1 MSIRGR
7 ADHLSHAG
15 VVRACRECKNSE
27 IRSARFKIKT
37 ERVKMADEKVL
48 YEVKDKIAWITL
60 NRPES
65 LNAVN
70 RDMVKSIVGY
80 CREAEEDPKVQVL
93 IFKANGE
100 RAFSVGGDIKDRA
113 RQNAVA
119 VEQTESPLVQR
130 QAKNTAI
137 PGTPAPA
144 IAAMNKITIALLHGY
159 TVGTGLLM
167 SLACDIRIAAE
178 GARLGVSEV
187 RLGFMAGS
195 GGTQRLPRLV
205 GIPKALEICLSGEL
219 YDAAECY
226 RIGLVNQLVPYDQ
239 LIPAGEKM
247 AQSFLKG
254 APLALRYIKEA
265 IYKGS
270 EMTLEQ
276 GLRYESDLQSMVM
289 QTEDAKEG
297 PKAFVEKRPA
307 AWKGR

>member
-1 MSIRGR
+1 
-7 ADHLSHAG
+7 
-15 VVRACRECKNSE
+15 
-27 IRSARFKIKT
+27 
-37 ERVKMADEKVL
+37 MADEKVL

-80 CREAEEDPKVQVL
+80 CREAEEDPKVQVV

-195 GGTQRLPRLV
+195 GGTQRMARLV

-219 YDAAECY
+219 YDAQECY

-247 AQSFLKG
+247 AASFLKG

-276 GLRYESDLQSMVM
+276 GLRFESDLQSMVM

-297 PKAFVEKRPA
+297 PRAFVEKRPPV
-307 AWKGR
+307 WKGR

>member
-1 MSIRGR
+1 
-7 ADHLSHAG
+7 
-15 VVRACRECKNSE
+15 
-27 IRSARFKIKT
+27 
-37 ERVKMADEKVL
+37 MADEKVL

-70 RDMVKSIVGY
+70 RDMVKSIVGF
-80 CREAEEDPKVQVL
+80 CRDAEEDRNVQVV

-113 RQNAVA
+113 RLNAA
-119 VEQTESPLVQR
+119 AAAEPAQSPLVQR
-130 QAKNTAI
+130 QAKYGAI

-167 SLACDIRIAAE
+167 SMACDIRIAAE

-205 GIPKALEICLSGEL
+205 GLPKALEICLSGEL
-219 YDAAECY
+219 YDAAECH

-265 IYKGS
+265 IYKGLD
-270 EMTLEQ
+270 MPFDQ

-307 AWKGR
+307 EWKGK

>member
-1 MSIRGR
+1 M
-7 ADHLSHAG
+7 
-15 VVRACRECKNSE
+15 
-27 IRSARFKIKT
+27 
-37 ERVKMADEKVL
+37 ERRMADEKVL

-70 RDMVKSIVGY
+70 RDMVKAIVGY
-80 CREAEEDPKVQVL
+80 CREANGDRNVQIV
-93 IFKANGE
+93 IFKANGD

-113 RQNAVA
+113 RVNAAAADAEV
-119 VEQTESPLVQR
+119 ESPLVLR
-130 QAKNTAI
+130 QNRNTAI
-137 PGTPAPA
+137 PGTPAPT

-167 SLACDIRIAAE
+167 ALACDIRVAAE

-205 GIPKALEICLSGEL
+205 GIPKGLEICLSGEL
-219 YDAAECY
+219 YDAAECH
-226 RIGLVNQLVPYDQ
+226 RIGLVNQVVPYSE
-239 LIPAGEKM
+239 LIAAGEKM
-247 AQSFLKG
+247 AGSFLKG

-297 PKAFVEKRPA
+297 PRAFVEKRPA
-307 AWKGR
+307 NWKGR

>member
-1 MSIRGR
+1 ME
-7 ADHLSHAG
+7 DQ
-15 VVRACRECKNSE
+15 
-27 IRSARFKIKT
+27 KI
-37 ERVKMADEKVL
+37 L
-48 YEVKDKIAWITL
+48 YEVKDKIAWVTL

-70 RDMVKSIVGY
+70 REMVKSIVGY
-80 CREAEEDPKVQVL
+80 CREAEEDPNVQVV

-113 RQNAVA
+113 RLNAA
-119 VEQTESPLVQR
+119 SAEPAESPLVLR
-130 QAKNTAI
+130 QTKHTGI

-195 GGTQRLPRLV
+195 GGTQRMARLV

-219 YDAAECY
+219 YDAQRVLPNRPCESARSLRSIDSGGGENGGFVLE
-226 RIGLVNQLVPYDQ
+226 RRA
-239 LIPAGEKM
+239 AG
-247 AQSFLKG
+247 A
-254 APLALRYIKEA
+254 ALYQR
-265 IYKGS
+265 
-270 EMTLEQ
+270 
-276 GLRYESDLQSMVM
+276 SDLQRQRDDLGAGITV
-289 QTEDAKEG
+289 
-297 PKAFVEKRPA
+297 
-307 AWKGR
+307 

>member
-1 MSIRGR
+1 MPCPHFTEKRMS
-7 ADHLSHAG
+7 
-15 VVRACRECKNSE
+15 
-27 IRSARFKIKT
+27 
-37 ERVKMADEKVL
+37 DEKVL
-48 YEVKDKIAWITL
+48 YEVRDKIAWITL

-70 RDMVKSIVGY
+70 RDMVKAVVGF
-80 CREAEEDPKVQVL
+80 CREAEEDPTVQVV

-113 RQNAVA
+113 RQNAMV
-119 VEQTESPLVQR
+119 VEQAESPLVQR
-130 QAKNTAI
+130 QAKHSGI

-178 GARLGVSEV
+178 GAWLGVSEV

-205 GIPKALEICLSGEL
+205 GLPKALEICLSGEL

-265 IYKGS
+265 IYKGLD
-270 EMTLEQ
+270 MPFDQ
-276 GLRYESDLQSMVM
+276 GLRYETDLQSMVM

-297 PKAFVEKRPA
+297 PKAFVEKRPPV
-307 AWKGR
+307 WKGR

>member
-1 MSIRGR
+1 
-7 ADHLSHAG
+7 
-15 VVRACRECKNSE
+15 
-27 IRSARFKIKT
+27 
-37 ERVKMADEKVL
+37 MADEKVL

-70 RDMVKSIVGY
+70 REMVKAIVGY
-80 CREAEEDPKVQVL
+80 CREANEDRNVQVV

-100 RAFSVGGDIKDRA
+100 RAFSVGGDIKDRVRA
-113 RQNAVA
+113 SEAA
-119 VEQTESPLVQR
+119 PAGEPESPLVLR
-130 QAKNTAI
+130 QTKSSAL

-144 IAAMNKITIALLHGY
+144 IAAIDKITIALLHGY

-178 GARLGVSEV
+178 GARLGLSEI

-195 GGTQRLPRLV
+195 GGAQ
-205 GIPKALEICLSGEL
+205 PKALEICLSGEL
-219 YDAAECY
+219 YDAQECY

-247 AQSFLKG
+247 AASFLKG

-276 GLRYESDLQSMVM
+276 GLRFESDLQSMVM

-297 PKAFVEKRPA
+297 PRAFVEKRPPV
-307 AWKGR
+307 WKGR

>member
-1 MSIRGR
+1 MLRPPIKFRGW
-7 ADHLSHAG
+7 
-15 VVRACRECKNSE
+15 
-27 IRSARFKIKT
+27 
-37 ERVKMADEKVL
+37 KMADEKVL
-48 YEVKDKIAWITL
+48 YEVRYKIAWITR

-70 RDMVKSIVGY
+70 RDMVKAFVEY
-80 CREAEEDPKVQVL
+80 CREAEEDPKVQVAIL
-93 IFKANGE
+93 KANGE

-130 QAKNTAI
+130 QAKNTTI

-144 IAAMNKITIALLHGY
+144 IAAVDKITIALLHGY

-219 YDAAECY
+219 YDAAECC

-247 AQSFLKG
+247 AASFLKG

-297 PKAFVEKRPA
+297 PKAFVEKRTA
-307 AWKGR
+307 NWKGK

>member
-1 MSIRGR
+1 MEE
-7 ADHLSHAG
+7 A
-15 VVRACRECKNSE
+15 
-27 IRSARFKIKT
+27 
-37 ERVKMADEKVL
+37 KVL
-48 YEVKDKIAWITL
+48 YEVNNKVAWITL

-70 RDMVKSIVGY
+70 REMVKSIVEY
-80 CREAEEDPKVQVL
+80 CREAEEDRNVQVI

-113 RQNAVA
+113 RQNAA
-119 VEQTESPLVQR
+119 EVEQAESPLVQR
-130 QAKNTAI
+130 QARYTAV

-144 IAAMNKITIALLHGY
+144 IAAINKVTMALLHGY
-159 TVGTGLLM
+159 VVGTGLLM
-167 SLACDIRIAAE
+167 SLACDIRIAAQ
-178 GARLGVSEV
+178 GARFGLSEV
-187 RLGFMAGS
+187 RLGFLAGS

-219 YDAAECY
+219 YDAAECH
-226 RIGLVNQLVPYDQ
+226 RIGLVNQLVSYDQ

-254 APLALRYIKEA
+254 APLAVRYIKEA

-276 GLRYESDLQSMVM
+276 GLRYESDLQSMVL

-297 PKAFVEKRPA
+297 PKAFVEKRPPV
-307 AWKGR
+307 WKGR

>member
-1 MSIRGR
+1 ME
-7 ADHLSHAG
+7 DQ
-15 VVRACRECKNSE
+15 
-27 IRSARFKIKT
+27 
-37 ERVKMADEKVL
+37 KVL
-48 YEVKDKIAWITL
+48 YEVKNKIGWITL

-70 RDMVKSIVGY
+70 REMVKSIVEY
-80 CREAEEDPKVQVL
+80 CRQAEEDRDVQVV

-113 RQNAVA
+113 RLNAA
-119 VEQTESPLVQR
+119 AAAEPAESPLIAR
-130 QAKNTAI
+130 QAKYSAI

-144 IAAMNKITIALLHGY
+144 IAAINKITMALLHGY
-159 TVGTGLLM
+159 VVGTGLLM

-178 GARLGVSEV
+178 GARLGLSEV
-187 RLGFMAGS
+187 RLGFIAGS
-195 GGTQRLPRLV
+195 GGTQRMARLV

-219 YDAAECY
+219 YEAAECH

-239 LIPAGEKM
+239 LVPAGEKM

-276 GLRYESDLQSMVM
+276 GLRYEADLQSMVM

-297 PKAFVEKRPA
+297 PKAFVEKRA
-307 AWKGR
+307 ANWKGR

>member
-1 MSIRGR
+1 
-7 ADHLSHAG
+7 
-15 VVRACRECKNSE
+15 
-27 IRSARFKIKT
+27 
-37 ERVKMADEKVL
+37 MADEKVL

-70 RDMVKSIVGY
+70 RDMVKSIVEF
-80 CREAEEDPKVQVL
+80 CHSAEEDHNVQIV
-93 IFKANGE
+93 IFKGNGE

-113 RQNAVA
+113 RQNAA
-119 VEQTESPLVQR
+119 AAEQSESRLVQR
-130 QAKNTAI
+130 QSKYSAI
-137 PGTPAPA
+137 PGTPAPV
-144 IAAMNKITIALLHGY
+144 IAAMNKITVALVHGY
-159 TVGTGLLM
+159 CVGTGLLM

-195 GGTQRLPRLV
+195 GGTQRLPRLI

-219 YDAAECY
+219 YDAAECH
-226 RIGLVNQLVPYDQ
+226 RIGLVNQVVPYAD
-239 LIPAGEKM
+239 LVAAGEKM
-247 AQSFLKG
+247 AGAFLKG

-270 EMTLEQ
+270 EMSLEQ

-289 QTEDAKEG
+289 LTEDAKEG
-297 PKAFVEKRPA
+297 PRAFVEKRPA
-307 AWKGR
+307 NWKGR

>member
-1 MSIRGR
+1 MPVIYWRSI
-7 ADHLSHAG
+7 
-15 VVRACRECKNSE
+15 VE
-27 IRSARFKIKT
+27 
-37 ERVKMADEKVL
+37 EKVL
-48 YEVKDKIAWITL
+48 YEVRDKIAWITL

-70 RDMVKSIVGY
+70 REMVKLIVDY
-80 CREAEEDPKVQVL
+80 CRQAEEDRNVQVV

-113 RQNAVA
+113 RLNAA
-119 VEQTESPLVQR
+119 AATEPPESPLVLR
-130 QAKNTAI
+130 QAKHTAI

-144 IAAMNKITIALLHGY
+144 VAAMNKITMALVHGY
-159 TVGTGLLM
+159 VVGTGLLM

-178 GARLGVSEV
+178 GARLGLSEV

-195 GGTQRLPRLV
+195 GGTQRMARLV

-226 RIGLVNQLVPYDQ
+226 RIGLINQLVPYDQ
-239 LIPAGEKM
+239 LVSAGDKM

-297 PKAFVEKRPA
+297 PRAFVEKRPA
-307 AWKGR
+307 LWKGR

>member
-1 MSIRGR
+1 
-7 ADHLSHAG
+7 
-15 VVRACRECKNSE
+15 
-27 IRSARFKIKT
+27 
-37 ERVKMADEKVL
+37 MADEKIL

-60 NRPES
+60 NRPKS

-70 RDMVKSIVGY
+70 RDMVKAIVGF
-80 CREAEEDPKVQVL
+80 CRDAEEDRNVQVV

-113 RQNAVA
+113 RLNAA
-119 VEQTESPLVQR
+119 AAAEPAESPLVQR
-130 QAKNTAI
+130 QAKYGAI

-205 GIPKALEICLSGEL
+205 GLPKALEICLSGEL

-239 LIPAGEKM
+239 LIAAGEKM

-265 IYKGS
+265 IYKGLD
-270 EMTLEQ
+270 MPFDQ

-297 PKAFVEKRPA
+297 PKAFVEKRQA
-307 AWKGR
+307 NWKGR

>member
-1 MSIRGR
+1 MENT
-7 ADHLSHAG
+7 
-15 VVRACRECKNSE
+15 V
-27 IRSARFKIKT
+27 
-37 ERVKMADEKVL
+37 ADEKVL

-70 RDMVKSIVGY
+70 RDMVKAIVGF
-80 CREAEEDPKVQVL
+80 CRDAEEDPQVQVV
-93 IFKANGE
+93 IFRANGE

-113 RQNAVA
+113 RQNAAVA
-119 VEQTESPLVQR
+119 EQAESPLVQR

-144 IAAMNKITIALLHGY
+144 IAAINKITIALLHGY

-167 SLACDIRIAAE
+167 SLACDIRIAAV

-226 RIGLVNQLVPYDQ
+226 RIGLVNQLVPYDH

-276 GLRYESDLQSMVM
+276 GLRFESDLQSMVM

-297 PKAFVEKRPA
+297 PRAFVEKRPA
-307 AWKGR
+307 NWKGR

>member
-1 MSIRGR
+1 
-7 ADHLSHAG
+7 
-15 VVRACRECKNSE
+15 
-27 IRSARFKIKT
+27 
-37 ERVKMADEKVL
+37 MANDEVL

-80 CREAEEDPKVQVL
+80 CREAEDDPAVQVV

-113 RQNAVA
+113 RQNAA
-119 VEQTESPLVQR
+119 AEAPRESPLLAR
-130 QAKNTAI
+130 QARLGGV

-144 IAAMNKITIALLHGY
+144 IAAMNKITMALLHGY

-167 SLACDIRIAAE
+167 ALACDIRIAAE

-187 RLGFMAGS
+187 RLGFMPGS
-195 GGTQRLPRLV
+195 GGTQRLSRLI
-205 GIPKALEICLSGEL
+205 GIPKALEISLSGEL
-219 YDAAECY
+219 YAAAECH
-226 RIGLVNQLVPYDQ
+226 RIGLVNQLVPYGE
-239 LIPAGEKM
+239 LVAAGEKM

-265 IYKGS
+265 IYKGFD
-270 EMTLEQ
+270 MPLDQ
-276 GLRYESDLQSMVM
+276 GLRYESDLQSMLM
-289 QTEDAKEG
+289 QTEDCKEG
-297 PKAFVEKRPA
+297 PRAFVEKRPA
-307 AWKGR
+307 NWKGR

>member
-1 MSIRGR
+1 M
-7 ADHLSHAG
+7 D
-15 VVRACRECKNSE
+15 
-27 IRSARFKIKT
+27 
-37 ERVKMADEKVL
+37 DQKVL
-48 YEVKDKIAWITL
+48 YEVRDKIAWITL

-70 RDMVKSIVGY
+70 REMVKSIVGY
-80 CREAEEDPKVQVL
+80 CREANEDRDVQVVIL
-93 IFKANGE
+93 KANGE
-100 RAFSVGGDIKDRA
+100 KAFSVGGDIKDRVKA
-113 RQNAVA
+113 NAA
-119 VEQTESPLVQR
+119 VPEVEPESPLVLR
-130 QAKNTAI
+130 QNKHSGI

-144 IAAMNKITIALLHGY
+144 IAAIDKITIALLHGY
-159 TVGTGLLM
+159 VVGTGLLM

-178 GARLGVSEV
+178 GSRLGVSEV

-195 GGTQRLPRLV
+195 GGTQRMARLI
-205 GIPKALEICLSGEL
+205 GIPKALEICMSGEL
-219 YDAAECY
+219 YDAQECY

-247 AQSFLKG
+247 AASFLKG

-276 GLRYESDLQSMVM
+276 GLRFESDLQSMVM

-297 PKAFVEKRPA
+297 PRAFVEKRPPN
-307 AWKGR
+307 WKGK

>member
-1 MSIRGR
+1 MLRAIRDSGER
-7 ADHLSHAG
+7 MPDD
-15 VVRACRECKNSE
+15 
-27 IRSARFKIKT
+27 KI
-37 ERVKMADEKVL
+37 L

-60 NRPES
+60 NRPDS

-70 RDMVKSIVGY
+70 REMVKSIVEY
-80 CREAEEDPKVQVL
+80 CRRAEEDPHVQVV
-93 IFKANGE
+93 IFKGNGE

-119 VEQTESPLVQR
+119 AEQSESPLVQR
-130 QAKNTAI
+130 QAKYSGI
-137 PGTPAPA
+137 PGTPAPV
-144 IAAMNKITIALLHGY
+144 IAAMNKITIALVHGY
-159 TVGTGLLM
+159 CVGTGLLM
-167 SLACDIRIAAE
+167 SIACDIRIAAE

-195 GGTQRLPRLV
+195 GGTQRLPRLI

-219 YDAAECY
+219 YDAAECH
-226 RIGLVNQLVPYDQ
+226 RIGLVNQVVPYAE
-239 LIPAGEKM
+239 LIAAGERT
-247 AQSFLKG
+247 AASFLKG

-297 PKAFVEKRPA
+297 PRAFVEKRPPN
-307 AWKGR
+307 WKGR